1 MRRVAISVR
10 VLTASGGR
18 RDDIKMTT
26 TQSSTLLPK
35 DPVTWW
41 RESYQRDT
49 DAFERAHGRRPESLH
64 ELTNWLR
71 PALTRSERLPRE
83 EPN

>member
-1 MRRVAISVR
+1 
-10 VLTASGGR
+10 
-18 RDDIKMTT
+18 MTT
-26 TQSSTLLPK
+26 TQSGTLLPK

-49 DAFERAHGRRPESLH
+49 DAFERAHGRRPETLH
-64 ELTNWLR
+64 ELTKWLR
-71 PALTRSERLPRE
+71 PLPIRVEPPLPRY